1 MPGMARFL
9 LQSIRND
16 TDPVS
21 STNALQT
28 EASLQRQITNASHDL
43 EAHEG
48 KLRALDA
55 ELDTY
60 SNQRLQYQLLGT
72 ICSSLEKLDEMG
84 ASDLFWDSKNTGYS
98 PDKQLQRVRSGVAEF
113 ERKIDAIEALR
124 SGVQADIQ
132 KGWNT
137 LHLLKDE
144 LAELL
149 DEIERTR
156 NEFAIVRVAE
166 VLPFRPLLMP
176 WAEQREDKQRYRK
189 IRLIVLFFVLLCGFV
204 VTLLK
209 QPPEKRK
216 EEEIPERLAELVVKK
231 KPEPRPVQQKQTEA
245 TTSNV
250 PSGGTTQLTSEQ
262 QARASAETKGVLA
275 LKGGFADLMGDSS
288 ESSKLGSSAR
298 VARGGNAG
306 TGDSPQ
312 RSVIGSQATGGSG
325 GINTSGLSRQGSGTG
340 SGGNGTGGGGGGL
353 GGVGFSRV
361 TSNIGGGGGGGGG
374 GGDGRPLSSGPGPSR
389 TDEEIQIVFDRYK
402 AALYRIYNRELRTN
416 PLLKG
421 KMMLRISIKPD
432 GTVSLCKLESTN
444 MDSPA
449 LVKEVLARV
458 EQFNFGAKA
467 GVPTTTIL
475 YPIDFLPAN

>member
-1 MPGMARFL
+1 VAT
-9 LQSIRND
+9 S
-16 TDPVS
+16 
-21 STNALQT
+21 NALQT
-28 EASLQRQITNASHDL
+28 EASLQRQIADASHSL
-43 EAHEG
+43 EGHEE

-60 SNQRLQYQLLGT
+60 SNRRLQYQLLGS
-72 ICSSLEKLDEMG
+72 ICTSLEQLDKMG
-84 ASDLFWDSKNTGYS
+84 ASDLFWDSASTGYS
-98 PDKQLQRVRSGVAEF
+98 PDKQLQRVRSGVADF
-113 ERKIDAIEALR
+113 EGKIAAIEALR
-124 SGVQADIQ
+124 SGVQADIE
-132 KGWNT
+132 KGWNA
-137 LHLLKDE
+137 LHLLRDE
-144 LAELL
+144 LAELQ
-149 DEIERTR
+149 EEQERTR
-156 NEFAIVRVAE
+156 NEFVVVREAN
-166 VLPFRPLLMP
+166 VLPYRPLLMP

-189 IRLIVLFFVLLCGFV
+189 IRLIVLSFGILLAV
-204 VTLLK
+204 AVSLLK
-209 QPPEKRK
+209 APAEKRK

-245 TTSNV
+245 STSNV

-288 ESSKLGSSAR
+288 ESAKLGSSAR

-312 RSVIGSQATGGSG
+312 RSVIGSIATGGSG

-340 SGGNGTGGGGGGL
+340 NGGSGTGGGGGGGGGGL

-444 MDSPA
+444 MDSPT

-458 EQFNFGAKA
+458 EQFNFGPKA

>member
-1 MPGMARFL
+1 M
-9 LQSIRND
+9 
-16 TDPVS
+16 
-21 STNALQT
+21 
-28 EASLQRQITNASHDL
+28 
-43 EAHEG
+43 
-48 KLRALDA
+48 RALDA